1 MKKIVKK
8 YKDRRD
14 KKRKEQEP
22 EVPNK
27 VPSITNTT
35 VAEHRDEVLG
45 SARKYIYPLQ
55 HSKHR
60 IVLIS
65 TGIFI
70 AVLIAFFSF
79 CTLALYRWENTSGFM
94 YRVTQVLPF
103 PVARIGNQF
112 VAYENYLFELRRYTH
127 YYESQQKL
135 DFENNE
141 LDQQQLDEFKD
152 RALERVI
159 NYAYIKQIAQDKDIS
174 VSDQEVQEEIALW
187 RTQDRFGSGER
198 VLEDVLK
205 DYFGWSQSDFERYL
219 EQEILTQKVVAA
231 LDPETTERANKAYQ
245 ELKGGADFADVAKK
259 YSDDVTSKN
268 NGGEFGFTIT
278 KNERDLTPEATNILF
293 NLKKGE
299 FSEVINTG
307 YSLEIFK
314 LLDKKQDK
322 VQAAHILFNFKDI
335 NDTLNDKK
343 EEQPVTVYITLD
355 NAKQE

>member
-8 YKDRRD
+8 YKDRRE
-14 KKRKEQEP
+14 KKRQEKNP
-22 EVPNK
+22 EVPSK
-27 VPSITNTT
+27 VPNITNTT

-45 SARKYIYPLQ
+45 TARKYIYPLQ

-60 IVLIS
+60 IILIS

-79 CTLALYRWENTSGFM
+79 CTLALYKWNTTAGFM
-94 YRVTQVLPF
+94 YRVTQVVPF
-103 PVARIGNQF
+103 PVARINNQF

-141 LDQQQLDEFKD
+141 LDQQQLEEFKR
-152 RALERVI
+152 RALDRVV
-159 NYAYIKQIAQDKDIS
+159 NYAYIKQIAKEKDIT
-174 VSDQEVQEEIALW
+174 VSGQEVQDEIALW

-205 DYFGWSQSDFERYL
+205 DFYGWSKADFERYL
-219 EQEILTQKVVAA
+219 EQELLTQKVVAA
-231 LDPETTERANKAYQ
+231 LDPETTERAEAALQQLEEGK
-245 ELKGGADFADVAKK
+245 DFSKVAKK
-259 YSDDVTSKN
+259 YSDDVTSKD

-278 KNERDLTPEATNILF
+278 KNSRDLTPEATEALF
-293 NLKKGE
+293 SLKKGE
-299 FSEVINTG
+299 FSGIVNTG

-314 LLDKKQDK
+314 LLDKKNGK
-322 VQAAHILFNFKDI
+322 IQASHILFNFKDI
-335 NDTLNDKK
+335 EDTLNNKK
-343 EEQPVTVYITLD
+343 EEQPARVYITL
-355 NAKQE
+355 NEQTQE